1 MEKDIYKMLNE
12 AHINIEDYKKEEFN
26 DLEKKRLKDK
36 FRKSINKKRLNKGSI
51 AAAAAVVCLVSA
63 GLFGTDAG
71 AQVLAKVSE
80 SIASS
85 IGVEKDLD
93 SYNTVVNKQI
103 TDNGITIQLNEVILD
118 ESQMQLIISDTIS
131 SQKALKEYESYDAE
145 KTVYI
150 NNKKV
155 KFEGASGSSGN
166 LDDYSSQSVIEYDLS
181 SLNNVDLNGDLDI
194 KIVYSKVMIN
204 YENPQRGK
212 WVFEFKAN
220 GDALKIDTKEIKLNN
235 SFTLENGEKIIL
247 DKYTSNAL
255 GENIMC
261 KVENFNKNE
270 SYDVMLKGTDDLGNK
285 VEFYLKR
292 GSKDSIVLEYDNIDR
307 NLDENAKELT
317 LTPYAVKFPEESGQ
331 LSHDF
336 KKVGDEF
343 KISLID

>member
-1 MEKDIYKMLNE
+1 MERDIYKMLNE
-12 AHINIEDYKKEEFN
+12 ADINIEDYKKEDFDE
-26 DLEKKRLKDK
+26 LEKKRLKNK
-36 FRKSINKKRLNKGSI
+36 VRKSINKKRLNKGSI
-51 AAAAAVVCLVSA
+51 AAAVAVACVVSV
-63 GLFGTDAG
+63 GVFGTDAG

-85 IGVEKDLD
+85 IGVEKNLD
-93 SYNTVVNKQI
+93 SYNTVVNKCI

-118 ESQMQLIISDTIS
+118 ESQKQLIISDTIS
-131 SQKALKEYESYDAE
+131 SQKALKEYESYDAD

-155 KFEGASGSSGN
+155 KFEGSIGSSGN
-166 LDDYSSQSVIEYDLS
+166 LDDYSSQSVIEYDLTA
-181 SLNNVDLNGDLDI
+181 LKDVDLTGELDI
-194 KIVYSKVMIN
+194 KIVYSKVTVN

-212 WVFEFKAN
+212 WVFEFKSN

-247 DKYTSNAL
+247 EKYTSNAL
-255 GENIMC
+255 GHNIMC
-261 KVENFNKNE
+261 KVENSNKNE
-270 SYDVMLKGTDDLGNK
+270 SYDVMLKGTDDLGNN
-285 VEFYLKR
+285 VEFCLTR
-292 GSKDSIVLEYDNIDR
+292 GSKDSMILRYNNIDR

-336 KKVGDEF
+336 KKVGEEF
-343 KISLID
+343 KISLMN

>member
-12 AHINIEDYKKEEFN
+12 ANMNIEDDKKEDFN
-26 DLEKKRLKDK
+26 ELEKKRIKNK
-36 FRKSINKKRLNKGSI
+36 VRKSINKKRLNKGSI
-51 AAAAAVVCLVSA
+51 AAAVAVACVVSV

-85 IGVEKDLD
+85 IGVEKNLD
-93 SYNTVVNKQI
+93 SYNTVVNKCI

-118 ESQMQLIISDTIS
+118 ESQKQLIISDTIS
-131 SQKALKEYESYDAE
+131 SQKALKEYESYDAD

-155 KFEGASGSSGN
+155 KFEGSIGSSGN
-166 LDDYSSQSVIEYDLS
+166 LDDYSSQSVIEYDLTA
-181 SLNNVDLNGDLDI
+181 LKDVDLTGELDI
-194 KIVYSKVMIN
+194 KIVYSKVTVN

-212 WVFEFKAN
+212 WVFEFKSN

-247 DKYTSNAL
+247 EKYTSNAL
-255 GENIMC
+255 GHNIMC
-261 KVENFNKNE
+261 KVENSNKNE
-270 SYDVMLKGTDDLGNK
+270 SYDVMLKGTDDLGNN
-285 VEFYLKR
+285 VEFCLTR
-292 GSKDSIVLEYDNIDR
+292 GSKDSMILRYNNIDR

-336 KKVGDEF
+336 KKVGEEF
-343 KISLID
+343 KISLMD

>member
-1 MEKDIYKMLNE
+1 MMNE
-12 AHINIEDYKKEEFN
+12 ANINIDDYKKEEFN
-26 DLEKKRLKDK
+26 ELEKKRLKDN
-36 FRKSINKKRLNKGSI
+36 FRKSINKRRLNKGSI
-51 AAAAAVVCLVSA
+51 AAAAAVVCVVSV

-85 IGVEKDLD
+85 IGVEKSLD
-93 SYNTVVNKQI
+93 SYNTVVNKCI

-118 ESQMQLIISDTIS
+118 ESQKQLIISDTIS
-131 SQKALKEYESYDAE
+131 SQKALKEYESYDAD

-155 KFEGASGSSGN
+155 KFKSASGSSVN
-166 LDDYSSQSVIEYDLS
+166 LDDYSSQSVIEYDLTE
-181 SLNNVDLNGDLDI
+181 LKDVDLAGELDI
-194 KIVYSKVMIN
+194 KIVYSKVMVN

-212 WVFEFKAN
+212 WVFEFKAS

-247 DKYTSNAL
+247 EKYVSNAL
-255 GENIMC
+255 GQNIIC

-270 SYDVMLKGTDDLGNK
+270 SYDVMLKGTDDLGNEVK
-285 VEFYLKR
+285 FLLKR
-292 GSKDSIVLEYDNIDR
+292 GSKDSMVLRYDNIYR

-331 LSHDF
+331 LSNDF
-336 KKVGDEF
+336 KKVGEEF
-343 KISLID
+343 KISLNN

>member
-1 MEKDIYKMLNE
+1 MERDIYKMLNE
-12 AHINIEDYKKEEFN
+12 ADINIEDYKKEDFDE
-26 DLEKKRLKDK
+26 LEKKRLKNK
-36 FRKSINKKRLNKGSI
+36 VRKSINKKRLNKGSI
-51 AAAAAVVCLVSA
+51 AAAVAVACVVSV

-85 IGVEKDLD
+85 IGVEKNLD
-93 SYNTVVNKQI
+93 SYNTVVNKCI

-118 ESQMQLIISDTIS
+118 ESQKQLIISDTIS
-131 SQKALKEYESYDAE
+131 SQKALKEYESYDAD

-155 KFEGASGSSGN
+155 KFEGSIGSSGN
-166 LDDYSSQSVIEYDLS
+166 LDDYSSQSVIEYDLTA
-181 SLNNVDLNGDLDI
+181 LKDVDLTGELDI
-194 KIVYSKVMIN
+194 KIVYSKVTVN

-212 WVFEFKAN
+212 WVFEFKSN

-247 DKYTSNAL
+247 EKYTSNAL
-255 GENIMC
+255 GHNIMC
-261 KVENFNKNE
+261 KVENSNKNE
-270 SYDVMLKGTDDLGNK
+270 SYDVMLKGTDDLGNN
-285 VEFYLKR
+285 VEFCLTR
-292 GSKDSIVLEYDNIDR
+292 GSKDSMVLRYNNIDR

-336 KKVGDEF
+336 KKVGEEF
-343 KISLID
+343 KISLMN

>member
-12 AHINIEDYKKEEFN
+12 ANMNIEDYKKEDFN
-26 DLEKKRLKDK
+26 ELEKKRLKNK

-51 AAAAAVVCLVSA
+51 AAAAAVVCMISI

-85 IGVEKDLD
+85 IGVEKNLD
-93 SYNTVVNKQI
+93 SYNTVVNKCI

-118 ESQMQLIISDTIS
+118 ESQKQLIISDTIS
-131 SQKALKEYESYDAE
+131 SQKALKEYESYDAD

-155 KFEGASGSSGN
+155 KFEGSIGSSGN
-166 LDDYSSQSVIEYDLS
+166 LDDYSSQSVIEYDLTA
-181 SLNNVDLNGDLDI
+181 LKDVDLTGELDI
-194 KIVYSKVMIN
+194 KIVYSKVTVN

-212 WVFEFKAN
+212 WVFEFKSN

-247 DKYTSNAL
+247 EKYTSNAL
-255 GENIMC
+255 GHNIMC
-261 KVENFNKNE
+261 KVENSNKNE
-270 SYDVMLKGTDDLGNK
+270 SYDVMLKGTDDLGNN
-285 VEFYLKR
+285 VEFCLTR
-292 GSKDSIVLEYDNIDR
+292 GSKDSMILRYNNIDR

-336 KKVGDEF
+336 KKVGEEF
-343 KISLID
+343 KISLMD

>member
-1 MEKDIYKMLNE
+1 MERDIYKMLNE
-12 AHINIEDYKKEEFN
+12 ADINIEDYKKEDFDE
-26 DLEKKRLKDK
+26 LEKKRLKNK
-36 FRKSINKKRLNKGSI
+36 VRKSINKKRLNKGSI
-51 AAAAAVVCLVSA
+51 AAAVAVACVVSV

-85 IGVEKDLD
+85 IGVEKNLD
-93 SYNTVVNKQI
+93 SYNTVVNKCI

-118 ESQMQLIISDTIS
+118 ESQKQLIISDTIS
-131 SQKALKEYESYDAE
+131 SQKALKEYESYDAD

-155 KFEGASGSSGN
+155 KFEGAIGSSGN
-166 LDDYSSQSVIEYDLS
+166 LDDYSSQSVIEYDLTA
-181 SLNNVDLNGDLDI
+181 LKDVDLTGELDI
-194 KIVYSKVMIN
+194 KIVYSKVTVN

-247 DKYTSNAL
+247 EKYTSNAL
-255 GENIMC
+255 GRNIMC
-261 KVENFNKNE
+261 KVENSNKNE
-270 SYDVMLKGTDDLGNK
+270 SYDVMLKGTDDLGNN
-285 VEFYLKR
+285 VEFCLTR
-292 GSKDSIVLEYDNIDR
+292 GSKDSMILRYNNIDR

-336 KKVGDEF
+336 KKVGEEF
-343 KISLID
+343 KISLMD

>member
-1 MEKDIYKMLNE
+1 MGKNIYKMLNE
-12 AHINIEDYKKEEFN
+12 ANINIEDYKKEDFN
-26 DLEKKRLKDK
+26 DLEKKRLKNK

-51 AAAAAVVCLVSA
+51 ASAVAVLCVASM

-93 SYNTVVNKQI
+93 SYNTVVNKCI

-118 ESQMQLIISDTIS
+118 ESQKQLIISDTIS
-131 SQKALKEYESYDAE
+131 SQKDLKEHEVYDTE

-155 KFEGASGSSGN
+155 KFTSEGGGIERIDN
-166 LDDYSSQSVIEYDLS
+166 YSSQSVYEYDIS
-181 SLNNVDLNGDLDI
+181 SLKGVDLSGDLDI

-204 YENPQRGK
+204 YENPQKGK

-255 GENIMC
+255 GQNIMC

-317 LTPYAVKFPEESGQ
+317 LTPYAVKFPEKSGQ

-343 KISLID
+343 KISLNN

>member
-307 NLDENAKELT
+307 NLDENAKIPRKERT
-317 LTPYAVKFPEESGQ
+317 VKS
-331 LSHDF
+331 
-336 KKVGDEF
+336 
-343 KISLID
+343 

>member
-12 AHINIEDYKKEEFN
+12 ANMNIEDYKKEDFN
-26 DLEKKRLKDK
+26 ELEKKRIKNK

-51 AAAAAVVCLVSA
+51 AAAAAVVCVISI

-118 ESQMQLIISDTIS
+118 EPQNQLIISDTIS
-131 SQKALKEYESYDAE
+131 SQKALKEYESYNAE

-155 KFEGASGSSGN
+155 KFTSEGGGIAKI
-166 LDDYSSQSVIEYDLS
+166 DDYSSQAVLEYDLS
-181 SLNNVDLNGDLDI
+181 ALNDVDLTGELDI
-194 KIVYSKVMIN
+194 KIVYSAVMIN
-204 YENPQRGK
+204 HENPQKGK

-220 GDALKIDTKEIKLNN
+220 GDQLKIDTKEIKLND

-247 DKYTSNAL
+247 EKYTSNAL
-255 GENIMC
+255 GHNIMC
-261 KVENFNKNE
+261 KVENSNKNE
-270 SYDVMLKGTDDLGNK
+270 SYDVMLKGTDDLGNN
-285 VEFYLKR
+285 VEFCLTR
-292 GSKDSIVLEYDNIDR
+292 GSKDSMILRYNNIDR

-336 KKVGDEF
+336 KKVGEEF
-343 KISLID
+343 KISLMD

>member
-247 DKYTSNAL
+247 EKYTSNAL
-255 GENIMC
+255 GENIIC
-261 KVENFNKNE
+261 KVENFNTNE
-270 SYDVMLKGTDDLGNK
+270 SYDVMLKGNDDLGNK

-292 GSKDSIVLEYDNIDR
+292 GSKDSMVLRYDNFHR

>member
-1 MEKDIYKMLNE
+1 MKVL
-12 AHINIEDYKKEEFN
+12 
-26 DLEKKRLKDK
+26 
-36 FRKSINKKRLNKGSI
+36 
-51 AAAAAVVCLVSA
+51 
-63 GLFGTDAG
+63 
-71 AQVLAKVSE
+71 QVQ
-80 SIASS
+80 

-93 SYNTVVNKQI
+93 SYNTVVNKCI

-118 ESQMQLIISDTIS
+118 ESQKQLIISDTIS
-131 SQKALKEYESYDAE
+131 SQKALKEYESYDAD

-155 KFEGASGSSGN
+155 KFEGSIGSSGN
-166 LDDYSSQSVIEYDLS
+166 LDDYSSQSVIEYDLTA
-181 SLNNVDLNGDLDI
+181 LKDVDLTGELDI
-194 KIVYSKVMIN
+194 KIVYSKVTVN

-247 DKYTSNAL
+247 EKYTSNAL
-255 GENIMC
+255 GHNIMC
-261 KVENFNKNE
+261 KVENSNKNE
-270 SYDVMLKGTDDLGNK
+270 SYDVMLKGTDDLGNN
-285 VEFYLKR
+285 VEFCLTR
-292 GSKDSIVLEYDNIDR
+292 GSKDSMILRYNNIDR

-336 KKVGDEF
+336 KKVGEEF
-343 KISLID
+343 KISLMD

>member
-317 LTPYAVKFPEESGQ
+317 LTPYAVKFPEKSGQ

-343 KISLID
+343 KISLNN

>member
-1 MEKDIYKMLNE
+1 MERDIYKMLNE
-12 AHINIEDYKKEEFN
+12 ADINIEDYKKEDFDE
-26 DLEKKRLKDK
+26 LEKKRLKNK
-36 FRKSINKKRLNKGSI
+36 VRKSINKKRLNKGSI
-51 AAAAAVVCLVSA
+51 AAAVAVACVVSV

-85 IGVEKDLD
+85 IGVEKNLD
-93 SYNTVVNKQI
+93 SYNTVVNKCI

-118 ESQMQLIISDTIS
+118 ESQKQLIISDTIS
-131 SQKALKEYESYDAE
+131 SQKALKEYESYDAD

-155 KFEGASGSSGN
+155 KFEGSIGSSGN
-166 LDDYSSQSVIEYDLS
+166 LDDYSSQSVIEYDLTA
-181 SLNNVDLNGDLDI
+181 LKDVDLTGELDI
-194 KIVYSKVMIN
+194 RIVYSKVTVN

-247 DKYTSNAL
+247 EKYTSNAL
-255 GENIMC
+255 GHNIMC
-261 KVENFNKNE
+261 KVENSNKNE
-270 SYDVMLKGTDDLGNK
+270 SYDVMLKGTDDLGNN
-285 VEFYLKR
+285 VEFCLTR
-292 GSKDSIVLEYDNIDR
+292 GSKDSMILRYNNIDR

-331 LSHDF
+331 LIHDF
-336 KKVGDEF
+336 KKVGEEF
-343 KISLID
+343 KISLMD

>member
-1 MEKDIYKMLNE
+1 MERDIYKMLNE
-12 AHINIEDYKKEEFN
+12 ADINIEDYKKEDFDE
-26 DLEKKRLKDK
+26 LEKKRLKNK
-36 FRKSINKKRLNKGSI
+36 VRKSINKKRLNKGSI
-51 AAAAAVVCLVSA
+51 AAAVAVACVVSV

-85 IGVEKDLD
+85 IGVEKNLD
-93 SYNTVVNKQI
+93 SYNTVVNKCI

-118 ESQMQLIISDTIS
+118 ESQKQLIISDTIS
-131 SQKALKEYESYDAE
+131 SQKALKEYESYDAD

-155 KFEGASGSSGN
+155 KFEGSIGSSGN
-166 LDDYSSQSVIEYDLS
+166 LDDYSSQSVIEYDLTA
-181 SLNNVDLNGDLDI
+181 LKDVDLTGELDI
-194 KIVYSKVMIN
+194 KIVYSKVTVN

-247 DKYTSNAL
+247 EKYTSNAL
-255 GENIMC
+255 GHNIMC
-261 KVENFNKNE
+261 KVENSNKNE
-270 SYDVMLKGTDDLGNK
+270 SYDVMLKGTDDLGNN
-285 VEFYLKR
+285 VEFCLTR
-292 GSKDSIVLEYDNIDR
+292 GSKDSMILRYNNIDR

-336 KKVGDEF
+336 KKVGEEF
-343 KISLID
+343 KISLMD

>member
-1 MEKDIYKMLNE
+1 MERDIYKMLNE
-12 AHINIEDYKKEEFN
+12 ADINIEDYKKEDFDE
-26 DLEKKRLKDK
+26 LEKKRLKNK
-36 FRKSINKKRLNKGSI
+36 VRKSINKKRLNKGSI
-51 AAAAAVVCLVSA
+51 ADAVAVACVVSV

-85 IGVEKDLD
+85 IGVEKNLD
-93 SYNTVVNKQI
+93 SYNTVVNKCI

-118 ESQMQLIISDTIS
+118 ESQKQLIISDTIS
-131 SQKALKEYESYDAE
+131 SQKALKEYESYDAD

-155 KFEGASGSSGN
+155 KFEGSIGSSGN
-166 LDDYSSQSVIEYDLS
+166 LDDYSSQSVIEYDLTA
-181 SLNNVDLNGDLDI
+181 LKDVDLTGELDI
-194 KIVYSKVMIN
+194 RIVYSKVTVN

-247 DKYTSNAL
+247 EKYTSNAL
-255 GENIMC
+255 GHNIMC
-261 KVENFNKNE
+261 KVENSNKNE
-270 SYDVMLKGTDDLGNK
+270 SYDVMLKGTDDLGNN
-285 VEFYLKR
+285 VEFCLTR
-292 GSKDSIVLEYDNIDR
+292 GSKDSMILRYNNIDR

-336 KKVGDEF
+336 KKVGEEF
-343 KISLID
+343 KISLMD

>member
-1 MEKDIYKMLNE
+1 MERDIYKMLNE
-12 AHINIEDYKKEEFN
+12 ADINIEDYKKEDFDE
-26 DLEKKRLKDK
+26 LEKKRLKNK
-36 FRKSINKKRLNKGSI
+36 VRKSINKKRLNKGSI
-51 AAAAAVVCLVSA
+51 AAAVAVACVVSV

-85 IGVEKDLD
+85 IGVEKNLD
-93 SYNTVVNKQI
+93 SYNTVVNKCI

-118 ESQMQLIISDTIS
+118 ESQKQLIISDTIS
-131 SQKALKEYESYDAE
+131 SQKALKEYESYDAD

-155 KFEGASGSSGN
+155 KFEGSIGSSGN
-166 LDDYSSQSVIEYDLS
+166 LDDYSSQSVIEYDLTA
-181 SLNNVDLNGDLDI
+181 LKDVDLTGELDI
-194 KIVYSKVMIN
+194 RIVYSKVTVN

-212 WVFEFKAN
+212 WVFEFKSN

-247 DKYTSNAL
+247 EKYTSNAL
-255 GENIMC
+255 GHNIMC
-261 KVENFNKNE
+261 KVENSNKNE
-270 SYDVMLKGTDDLGNK
+270 SYDVMLKGTDDLGNN
-285 VEFYLKR
+285 VEFCLTR
-292 GSKDSIVLEYDNIDR
+292 GSKDSMILRYNNIDR

-336 KKVGDEF
+336 KKVGEEF
-343 KISLID
+343 KISLMD

>member
-1 MEKDIYKMLNE
+1 MERDIYKMLNE
-12 AHINIEDYKKEEFN
+12 ADINIEDYKKEDFDE
-26 DLEKKRLKDK
+26 LEKKRLKNK
-36 FRKSINKKRLNKGSI
+36 VRKSINKKRLNKGSI
-51 AAAAAVVCLVSA
+51 AAAVAVACVVSV

-85 IGVEKDLD
+85 IGVEKNLD
-93 SYNTVVNKQI
+93 SYNTVVNKCI

-118 ESQMQLIISDTIS
+118 ESQKQLIISDTIS
-131 SQKALKEYESYDAE
+131 SQKALKEYESYDAD

-155 KFEGASGSSGN
+155 KFEGSIGSSGN
-166 LDDYSSQSVIEYDLS
+166 LDDYSSQSVIEYDLTA
-181 SLNNVDLNGDLDI
+181 LKDVDLTGELDI
-194 KIVYSKVMIN
+194 KIVYSKVTVN

-212 WVFEFKAN
+212 WVFEFKSN

-247 DKYTSNAL
+247 EKYTSNAL
-255 GENIMC
+255 GHNIMC
-261 KVENFNKNE
+261 KVENSNKNE
-270 SYDVMLKGTDDLGNK
+270 SYDVMLKGTDDLGNN
-285 VEFYLKR
+285 VEFCLTR
-292 GSKDSIVLEYDNIDR
+292 GSKDSMILRYNNINR

-336 KKVGDEF
+336 KKVGEEF
-343 KISLID
+343 KISLMD